1 MSRYKVESLD
11 DAALLHELAPTAES
25 LLNRHLARAQEW
37 MPHEYVPWGEGR
49 DFVPGEEW
57 VETEESL
64 PGPVRSALLLNL
76 LTEDNLPYYSAHIDR
91 MFGQDHPWR
100 EWTRRW
106 TAEEMRHAMVIRDYV
121 IVTRAIDPVGL
132 ERARMHQVS
141 TGEVPEPPTAAEGMV
156 YVALQE
162 VATRI
167 AHRNTGKALGSGRG
181 EKIMSRVAADEHL
194 HHQFYRDVVS
204 AAIEVAPSTM
214 VEAIASQVI
223 GFEMPGTGIK
233 DFKAHSRAIA
243 QAGIY
248 DLPIFVDQVLAPV
261 VLNQWRL
268 ESIQGLTVE
277 AERARDRVLAHSQ
290 RLAKV
295 ASRFAERRAE
305 TADKAPALA
314 T

>member
-1 MSRYKVESLD
+1 MD
-11 DAALLHELAPTAES
+11 DATLLHELAPEAER
-25 LLNRHLARAQEW
+25 LLNRHLGRAQEW
-37 MPHEYVPWGEGR
+37 MPHEYVPWSEGR

-57 VETEESL
+57 EETEESL
-64 PGPVRSALLLNL
+64 PAPVRSALLLNL
-76 LTEDNLPYYSAHIDR
+76 LTEDNLPYYSLHIDK
-91 MFGQDHPWR
+91 MFGRDHPWV

-121 IVTRAIDPVGL
+121 IVTRAIDPVAL

-167 AHRNTGKALGSGRG
+167 AHRNTGKALGAGRG
-181 EKIMSRVAADEHL
+181 EKIMSRVAADEQL

-204 AAIEVAPSTM
+204 AAIEVDPSTI

-243 QAGIY
+243 HAGIY
-248 DLPIFVDQVLAPV
+248 DLPIFVDEVLTPV
-261 VLNQWRL
+261 VLNVWRL
-268 ESIQGLTVE
+268 ESLQGLTSE
-277 AERARDRVLAHSQ
+277 AEKARERVLHHSQ

-295 ASRFAERRAE
+295 ASRFADRRAE
-305 TADKAPALA
+305 AAEKSAVLA
-314 T
+314 G